1 MKIIIAPDSF
11 KSSMTSLEAALAI
24 KRGILDVDPLAE
36 TILLPMAD
44 GGEGTVE
51 AILSVSGGERI
62 SCQVQDPLG
71 RKIEA
76 AYGWIVEE
84 KAAVIETAAAS
95 GLPLLFPEELDPDKA
110 SSFGTGQLIKDALD
124 RGAEKIIL
132 GLGGSATVDA
142 GTGLFQALGVKFFDE
157 NNRELETV
165 GGRVDLITSMD
176 ATGLEPSLTAVQI
189 IVASDVINPL
199 LGKDGAIA
207 VFGPQKG
214 VKQQHMSRYEKGMR
228 QFSALAANTMSH
240 DKSAEPGSGAAG
252 GIGFLLKTLLDVEF
266 MSGFELIVERT
277 QLEKQLDGADLV
289 LTGEGRI
296 DGQSVFGKVPVG
308 IGRLA
313 RSHNIPVIAFAG
325 SIGSGIE
332 NLEKEGILEIMPIIS
347 GPMELQ
353 EALLDGESLLY
364 KAAKRLMNILKLGK
378 VIADDK

>member
-11 KSSMTSLEAALAI
+11 KGSMTSLEAALAI

-51 AILSVSGGERI
+51 AILSVSGGKRI

-76 AYGWIVEE
+76 AYGWIVGE

-95 GLPLLFPEELDPDKA
+95 GLPLLLPEELDPDKA

-165 GGRVDLITSMD
+165 GGRLDLIASMD
-176 ATGLEPSLTAVQI
+176 ATGLEPSLAAVQI

-214 VKQQHMSRYEKGMR
+214 VKQQHMSRYEKGLQ
-228 QFSALAANTMSH
+228 QFSALAANTMGH

-266 MSGFELIVERT
+266 MSGLKLIVERT

-353 EALLDGESLLY
+353 EALLDGERLLY
-364 KAAKRLMNILKLGK
+364 EAAKRLMNILKLGK

>member
-1 MKIIIAPDSF
+1 MIA
-11 KSSMTSLEAALAI
+11 
-24 KRGILDVDPLAE
+24 
-36 TILLPMAD
+36 
-44 GGEGTVE
+44 
-51 AILSVSGGERI
+51 
-62 SCQVQDPLG
+62 
-71 RKIEA
+71 
-76 AYGWIVEE
+76 
-84 KAAVIETAAAS
+84 
-95 GLPLLFPEELDPDKA
+95 
-110 SSFGTGQLIKDALD
+110 
-124 RGAEKIIL
+124 
-132 GLGGSATVDA
+132 
-142 GTGLFQALGVKFFDE
+142 
-157 NNRELETV
+157 
-165 GGRVDLITSMD
+165 SMD
-176 ATGLEPSLTAVQI
+176 ATGLEPSLAAVQI

-214 VKQQHMSRYEKGMR
+214 VKQQHMSRYEKGMQ
-228 QFSALAANTMSH
+228 QFSALAANTMGH

-266 MSGFELIVERT
+266 MSGLELIVERT

-364 KAAKRLMNILKLGK
+364 EAAKRLMNILKLGK
-378 VIADDK
+378 VIAVDK